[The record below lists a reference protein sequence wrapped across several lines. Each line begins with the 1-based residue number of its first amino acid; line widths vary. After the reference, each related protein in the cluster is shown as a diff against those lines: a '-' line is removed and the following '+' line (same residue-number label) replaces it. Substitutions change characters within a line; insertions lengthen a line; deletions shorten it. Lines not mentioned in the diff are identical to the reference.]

1 MDSHSAV
8 NGDGPSPPASPGS
21 RHAVAPP
28 AARRRRGRRHRS
40 AWRALGHRSFRYYFA
55 GSFVS
60 NLGTWFQNT
69 AQALLAYQLTH
80 SVLAVGVVT
89 CAQFSG
95 SLLLGPWAA
104 VAAHRVGGK
113 RMLVWMQFLSAAIA
127 AGMAGLQAAG
137 QLREQFLVAGAL
149 GLGLAFTF
157 TLPVQTAMV
166 PRLVPEA
173 DTEAAMAM
181 NSVSYN
187 AGRALAPAL
196 CVWMISATGY
206 TGAFAFNAV
215 SFVVFGG
222 MLMATGPRAT
232 PLTRP
237 DRPGRPPRALDGLS
251 IALRTPRIAL
261 LLAMVAAVTFA
272 DDPVL
277 ILGPALAH
285 HLPGATHDYPGY
297 FLSAL
302 GGGTIFGSLRPTT
315 DPERWDASLTARR
328 AARSLLGL
336 VALMELFVWSPYA
349 WLSLAAAFF
358 AGAAALRTG
367 AVTQTGLVRAR
378 PADAASVMAIWAI
391 AWAGTKP
398 LASFT
403 DGLVASS
410 YGLHWAVFAVT
421 GLAVLI
427 GTAELMLPKA
437 WRTALW
443 AAAHVT
449 GNWLDSGLRTALVPV
464 RQLRTV
470 LVPMKLPSPGATSGA
485 SGAIVSIE
493 TALHFRES
501 RAVTIPARQAG
512 NGLADHR
519 ELSST

>member
-1 MDSHSAV
+1 MDSPPAV
-8 NGDGPSPPASPGS
+8 NGDGPSAPALPGPQ
-21 RHAVAPP
+21 HAAGPPP
-28 AARRRRGRRHRS
+28 AAQRGRRRGS
-40 AWRALGHRSFRYYFA
+40 AWRALRYRSFRWYFA
-55 GSFVS
+55 GSLLS

-80 SVLAVGVVT
+80 SVLAVGIVT

-104 VAAHRVGGK
+104 VVAHRVGGK
-113 RMLVWMQFLSAAIA
+113 RMLAWMQFLSAAIA
-127 AGMAGLQAAG
+127 AAMAELQATG

-187 AGRALAPAL
+187 IGRALAPAL
-196 CVWMISATGY
+196 CVWLISASGY
-206 TGAFAFNAV
+206 TGAFALNAL

-222 MLMATGPRAT
+222 MLMVTGPRAM
-232 PLTRP
+232 PLSPPGTP
-237 DRPGRPPRALDGLS
+237 DRSPRALDGLS

-302 GGGTIFGSLRPTT
+302 GGGTILGSLRPTI
-315 DPERWDASLTARR
+315 DPQSWDASRTARR
-328 AARSLLGL
+328 AARSLLLL
-336 VALMELFVWSPYA
+336 VALMVLFVWSPYA
-349 WLSLAAAFF
+349 WLSLAAAFL

-367 AVTQTGLVRAR
+367 AVTQTGLVRER

-403 DGLVASS
+403 DGLVASR

-427 GTAELMLPKA
+427 GATELTLPKA
-437 WRTALW
+437 WRPALW
-443 AAAHVT
+443 AAAHAV
-449 GNWLDSGLRTALVPV
+449 GNWLDLGLRIALVPV
-464 RQLRTV
+464 RQLRSFLV
-470 LVPMKLPSPGATSGA
+470 LVMLAPSGATPGA
-485 SGAIVSIE
+485 SGAI
-493 TALHFRES
+493 APLDAGLHSRES
-501 RAVTIPARQAG
+501 CGANAPGGQAG
-512 NGLADHR
+512 NGLTDHR
-519 ELSST
+519 KLSST